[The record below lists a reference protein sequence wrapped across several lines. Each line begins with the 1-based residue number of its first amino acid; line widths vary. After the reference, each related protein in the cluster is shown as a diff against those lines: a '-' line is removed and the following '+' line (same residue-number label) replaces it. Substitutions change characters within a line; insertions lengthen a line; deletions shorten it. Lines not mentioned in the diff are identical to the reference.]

1 MTGPGPILDLGVPVV
16 VWLLMLVVGLELT
29 WADFA
34 RVLAFPRTVLLA
46 TAGQLVLL
54 PLLAA
59 VMIWTLS
66 PPPMVVAGLVLVA
79 ASPGGALSNAYA
91 YLAGVHVALSVTLT
105 AVSSAAAL
113 VTMPLLCGA
122 GFALV
127 GGPDFLVRVPLA
139 AIAGQLVL
147 MLMLPVAAGMALR
160 RLRPRLVLDQARRLR
175 YVSAFAV
182 VLLVALILADQRELL
197 AATSGTMILL
207 AVLYTGGAMAAGWG
221 LGRVLGL
228 SSADRFTL
236 LLELSARNL
245 AVTALVGVTVLD
257 RPDFV
262 LFPALFLLIQLPLI
276 AFAIAVR
283 KYRRGVFLSGSRGDI
298 CR

>member
-16 VWLLMLVVGLELT
+16 VRLLMFVVGLELT

-59 VMIWTLS
+59 VMIWTLT
-66 PPPMVVAGLVLVA
+66 PPPMVVAGLVL
-79 ASPGGALSNAYA
+79 
-91 YLAGVHVALSVTLT
+91 
-105 AVSSAAAL
+105 
-113 VTMPLLCGA
+113 
-122 GFALV
+122 
-127 GGPDFLVRVPLA
+127 
-139 AIAGQLVL
+139 
-147 MLMLPVAAGMALR
+147 
-160 RLRPRLVLDQARRLR
+160 
-175 YVSAFAV
+175 
-182 VLLVALILADQRELL
+182 L
-197 AATSGTMILL
+197 AATSGTMILH
-207 AVLYTGGAMAAGWG
+207 AVLYAGGAMAAGWG
-221 LGRVLGL
+221 LGRVLRL
-228 SSADRFTL
+228 SSAERFTL

-276 AFAIAVR
+276 ALAIAVR
-283 KYRRGVFLSGSRGDI
+283 KYRRGVFLSGSPVDI